1 MIAKIATW
9 LVTGLIQ
16 LYRYGI
22 SPLIGPRCRFWP
34 TCSNY
39 ALEAINLHGPWR
51 GMWLAIRR
59 LLKCHPFHPGGVD
72 PVPDPHHRKC
82 PCHQADHQE

>member
-1 MIAKIATW
+1 MATW
-9 LVTGLIQ
+9 LLTGLIQ

-39 ALEAINLHGPWR
+39 ALEAIRLHGPWR
-51 GMWLAIRR
+51 GMRLAVRR
-59 LLKCHPFHPGGVD
+59 ILKCHPFHPGGVD
-72 PVPDPHHRKC
+72 PVPDTPHRKGS
-82 PCHQADHQE
+82 CHQADHQE

>member
-9 LVTGLIQ
+9 LFIGLIQ

-22 SPLIGPRCRFWP
+22 SPVIGPRCRFWP

-51 GMWLAIRR
+51 GTWLAIRR

-72 PVPDPHHRKC
+72 PVPASHHRKC
-82 PCHQADHQE
+82 PCHQANHQK